1 MTGPIPALVLAV
13 LALAWVLHAGWLHR
27 QLRAE
32 RRDPLTGLT
41 DRRTWMRVADR
52 MIRRGRANTVLL
64 LDLDD
69 FKPVNDTFGHQA
81 GDAVLVATAARLTE
95 ACGPHAAITRL
106 GGDEFALAL
115 DTADAQSF
123 AAGLAAELA
132 RPLPWP
138 GGPLRVTASLGTVH
152 TADLEQP
159 SASTALGAAD
169 AAMYAVKGRGRRG
182 RRTQTTGAAA

>member
-1 MTGPIPALVLAV
+1 MAGPIPALVVAALV
-13 LALAWVLHAGWLHR
+13 LAWALHAGWLHR

-41 DRRTWMRVADR
+41 DRRTWMRVTDR

-106 GGDEFALAL
+106 GE
-115 DTADAQSF
+115 TSS
-123 AAGLAAELA
+123 
-132 RPLPWP
+132 R
-138 GGPLRVTASLGTVH
+138 S
-152 TADLEQP
+152 P
-159 SASTALGAAD
+159 STPPTRRRSSPTSP
-169 AAMYAVKGRGRRG
+169 VSSPVRSRGRAG
-182 RRTQTTGAAA
+182 RCA